1 MIPPF
6 YFLTYLDLDS
16 VSQLKQYLD
25 INVVFWNGFFD
36 IFFDCIIYGTYLKSI
51 ISIVSK
57 PKTQEVSSDFQKF
70 S

>member
-1 MIPPF
+1 MDSS
-6 YFLTYLDLDS
+6 TY
-16 VSQLKQYLD
+16 
-25 INVVFWNGFFD
+25 
-36 IFFDCIIYGTYLKSI
+36 FFDCIIYGTYLKSI